1 MGKRKSKKGKTVKN
15 NPNRGEAEPEEV
27 TRAPHSFVIH
37 RGSVGKTI
45 VDFTK
50 DFRKVM
56 EPFTAS
62 SLKVRKKNVLKDFAA
77 VAGLLHV
84 SHLVM
89 FTSTEL
95 GSYVRFGRFP
105 RGPTLT
111 FRMLKYS
118 LARDVLAQIRKQY
131 ACDKAFRNFPL
142 VVLNNF
148 SGEGAHM
155 KLMATMFQN
164 MFPTINLTKVNL
176 DTIRRC
182 VLFNY
187 NHEDKTIEF
196 RHYVIRVTPVGL
208 TKGVKKVVQSKVP
221 NLGKYNDVS
230 EFILRGD
237 VSESE
242 AEDDG
247 DSHVTLPQKIS
258 ARGNVQDGQSAIRL
272 SEIGP
277 RMTLQL
283 IKVEGGLCEG
293 EVIYHDII
301 KKTPEEIAII
311 NKRREEKKRLKEQRK
326 KQQELNK
333 QEKDKK
339 KDELKKKS
347 LEGIERKK
355 KEYLSENEKLMVKS
369 VEEGNIG
376 EDDEESDSEWYRK
389 EVGENPDKDLFSQ
402 RKTVGMKRKF
412 IPRDLHKNK
421 RFKSDSSNK
430 DQKGHKDQKGY
441 KDQKGHKDEKR
452 HQGRGV
458 AKLHGRKEGS
468 KNMQS
473 KHNFGKKTNPKGRK
487 RVMGSKVH
495 KGQRHR

>member
-1 MGKRKSKKGKTVKN
+1 MGKRRSKKGKTAKN
-15 NPNRGEAEPEEV
+15 NPNSAETEPEEL

-37 RGSVGKTI
+37 RGSVGRTI

-62 SLKVRKKNVLKDFAA
+62 SLKVRKKNVLKDFSA

-89 FTSTEL
+89 FTSTETA
-95 GSYVRFGRFP
+95 SYVRFGRFP

-118 LARDVLAQIRKQY
+118 LSREVLSQLRKQY
-131 ACDKAFRNFPL
+131 AFDKAFRNFPL

-176 DTIRRC
+176 DSVRRC

-187 NHEDKTIEF
+187 NREDKSIEF
-196 RHYVIRVTPVGL
+196 RHYGIRVAPVGL
-208 TKGVKKVVQSKVP
+208 SRGVKKLVQSKVP
-221 NLGKYNDVS
+221 NLGRYEDVS
-230 EFILRGD
+230 EFLLRGD

-247 DSHVTLPQKIS
+247 ESHVTLPQKIS
-258 ARGNVQDGQSAIRL
+258 SRGNVQDGQSAIRL
-272 SEIGP
+272 SELGP

-293 EVIYHDII
+293 EVIYHDLIT
-301 KKTPEEIAII
+301 KTDEEIALI
-311 NKRREEKKRLKEQRK
+311 NKRREQKRRLKEERK
-326 KQQELNK
+326 RIQEKNK
-333 QEKDKK
+333 QEKERKK
-339 KDELKKKS
+339 ELLKKKS
-347 LEGIERKK
+347 LEGIEKKK
-355 KEYLSENEKLMVKS
+355 KEYHPKKDDVEGVKLA
-369 VEEGNIG
+369 G
-376 EDDEESDSEWYRK
+376 ETKTGEADDENDSDWYRK
-389 EVGENPDKDLFSQ
+389 EVGQDPDKDLFSNH
-402 RKTVGMKRKF
+402 KSSGMKRTYSDKQS
-412 IPRDLHKNK
+412 RDRYNKKLKTDFNQDRDKRNNTSFKPCLSK
-421 RFKSDSSNK
+421 RFQQKS
-430 DQKGHKDQKGY
+430 
-441 KDQKGHKDEKR
+441 R
-452 HQGRGV
+452 R
-458 AKLHGRKEGS
+458 S
-468 KNMQS
+468 K
-473 KHNFGKKTNPKGRK
+473 K
-487 RVMGSKVH
+487 VMGSKVR